1 MQSDKERA
9 DLPGITTVSAR
20 AIQTIVA
27 ATTGSRIS
35 VPNQLIK
42 VSTHDDQGLLGIDIS
57 CPLDYDALDTIGQTP
72 DASVFS
78 LAGKARQDIV
88 TRVSEIAGV
97 KVGRVNL
104 RLTGLHRNTEKRRLK

>member
-9 DLPGITTVSAR
+9 ELTGITTVSAR

-27 ATTGSRIS
+27 ATTGRRIS
-35 VPNQLIK
+35 VPDKLIK
-42 VSTHDDQGLLGIDIS
+42 VTTHDDQGLLGIDIS
-57 CPLDYDALDTIGQTP
+57 CPLDYDALDSIGQTP

-78 LAGKARQDIV
+78 LAGAARQDIV
-88 TRVSEIAGV
+88 NRVSEIAGV

-104 RLTGLHRNTEKRRLK
+104 RLTGLYKHQERRQLQ

>member
-1 MQSDKERA
+1 MNSDKEPSELA
-9 DLPGITTVSAR
+9 GITTVSAR
-20 AIQTIVA
+20 AIQSIAMA
-27 ATTGSRIS
+27 ATAQRIS
-35 VPNQLIK
+35 VPGEQIK
-42 VSTHDDQGLLGIDIS
+42 VSTRDDQGLLGIDIS

-72 DASVFS
+72 SASVFS
-78 LAGKARQDIV
+78 LAGAARQDIV

>member
-1 MQSDKERA
+1 MLSAEDPSKLA
-9 DLPGITTVSAR
+9 GITTVSAR

-57 CPLDYDALDTIGQTP
+57 CPLDYGALDTIGQTP
-72 DASVFS
+72 GASVFS
-78 LAGKARQDIV
+78 LAGEARQDIV

>member
-9 DLPGITTVSAR
+9 ELTGITTVSAR

-27 ATTGSRIS
+27 ATTGRRIS
-35 VPNQLIK
+35 VPDRLMK
-42 VSTHDDQGLLGIDIS
+42 VTTHDDHGLLGIDIS
-57 CPLDYDALDTIGQTP
+57 CPLDYGALDTIGHTP

-78 LAGKARQDIV
+78 LAGEARQDIV
-88 TRVSEIAGV
+88 NRVSEIAGV